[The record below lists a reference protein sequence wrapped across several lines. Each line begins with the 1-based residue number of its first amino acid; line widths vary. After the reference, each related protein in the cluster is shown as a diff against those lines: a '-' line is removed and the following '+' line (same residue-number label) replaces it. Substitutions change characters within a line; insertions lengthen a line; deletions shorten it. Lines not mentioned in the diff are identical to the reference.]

1 MLNIKELTGPRLK
14 KALGLRRAVRRYHNK
29 NKSGGNFGINL
40 YTHTQGDYEIT
51 GDYDPLEN
59 IRLLSIGQLYQP
71 GMLVCSNSNYKDY
84 TFEYLISQLKLLI
97 NNR

>member
-14 KALGLRRAVRRYHNK
+14 KALGLRRAVRRYNNK

-40 YTHTQGDYEIT
+40 HTHSQGNFEIT
-51 GDYDPLEN
+51 GDYDPYGT

-71 GMLVCSNSNYKDY
+71 GMLVCRNENYKDY
-84 TFEYLISQLKLLI
+84 TFDYLISQIKLLI